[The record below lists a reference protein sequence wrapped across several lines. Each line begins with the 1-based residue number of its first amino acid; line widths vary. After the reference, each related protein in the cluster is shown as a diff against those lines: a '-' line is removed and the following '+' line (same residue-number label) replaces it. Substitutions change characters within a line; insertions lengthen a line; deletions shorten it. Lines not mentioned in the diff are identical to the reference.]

1 MKKVKLTENQLIK
14 VIKESV
20 KKILTE
26 NAVYGDF
33 GGDSFYES
41 DDDDRIFSEQE
52 KIKESSFGV
61 DINDSIVNLV
71 AQSCNLSN
79 EDAMDEVISSIRNLA
94 DLQVIGDMRRNDI
107 YEAAEDLGIESD
119 EWIPYV
125 MDHISC
131 Y

>member
-1 MKKVKLTENQLIK
+1 MGFLN
-14 VIKESV
+14 
-20 KKILTE
+20 
-26 NAVYGDF
+26 
-33 GGDSFYES
+33 
-41 DDDDRIFSEQE
+41 
-52 KIKESSFGV
+52 
-61 DINDSIVNLV
+61 SIVNLV